1 MQSTDLIFLLDHQSH
16 ACSTGVQVPQVA
28 VVHSDLFKVKQL
40 PQMLK
45 AFQPAD
51 GAKLKVVA
59 NIPYNIT
66 SGGQAPLGY

>member
-1 MQSTDLIFLLDHQSH
+1 MT
-16 ACSTGVQVPQVA
+16 

-66 SGGQAPLGY
+66 SGGQAPLGYQMALFIAVTCRITS